1 MFLFLSYI
9 SLILFRPATRDLP
22 KYKENVDEEEEEEN
36 EFKENKPIS
45 TEFSDK
51 TNQLLSYIEKTYLK
65 GLDTTDEKGRK
76 IIEKMK
82 LAENSQRVKCQRQ
95 KTKD

>member
-1 MFLFLSYI
+1 M
-9 SLILFRPATRDLP
+9 DLP
-22 KYKENVDEEEEEEN
+22 KYKDKDEEETEDTGSM
-36 EFKENKPIS
+36 ENKPIS

-65 GLDTTDEKGRK
+65 DLETTDPKGRN

-82 LAENSQRVKCQRQ
+82 LAENSQKVKRM
-95 KTKD
+95 T

>member
-1 MFLFLSYI
+1 MFLFLSYLM
-9 SLILFRPATRDLP
+9 LILFRPATRDLP
-22 KYKENVDEEEEEEN
+22 KYKENVEEEEEDN

-51 TNQLLSYIEKTYLK
+51 TNQLLSYIEKTYLQ
-65 GLDTTDEKGRK
+65 GLDNTDEKGRK

-82 LAENSQRVKCQRQ
+82 LAENSQKVKCQRQ
-95 KTKD
+95 ETKD